1 MIEKAAYWKSRAD
14 HVYTVQITALPC
26 KNTRKQIKKEM
37 IDWNLSATGH
47 SKDKHIMIFKKE
59 IEDHDTWK
67 KIKNKF
73 SFNTI
78 LEKVEG

>member
-14 HVYTVQITALPC
+14 HIYTVQITALFC
-26 KNTRKQIKKEM
+26 RNTKKQIKEEM
-37 IDWNLSATGH
+37 IDWNLSASGH
-47 SKDKHIMIFKKE
+47 SKDKQIMIFKKE
-59 IEDHDTWK
+59 IEDHEMWN

-73 SFNTI
+73 SFKKI

>member
-1 MIEKAAYWKSRAD
+1 MIEKAAYWKSRVD
-14 HVYTVQITALPC
+14 HVYTVQITAFSC
-26 KNTRKQIKKEM
+26 KKTRNEIKKEM

-47 SKDKHIMIFKKE
+47 SKDKQIMIFKKQ
-59 IEDHDTWK
+59 IKDHEMWN

-73 SFNTI
+73 SFNKI